1 MRFHGAYKLLCALL
15 CGFACMVLL
24 SGTVGAHGRMSSQRL
39 QTLRE
44 LAAHAQTVQKISTY
58 NSAAFVMN
66 FSVEYLNPDTGETGS
81 AGGTDNYPVGQE
93 RTIDLD
99 TLGIP
104 DGSLVRP
111 HVNAI
116 LGTSNSGD
124 RYVHYSRGSGGVA
137 SYRVTGT
144 TLNFSV
150 SLIA

>member
-1 MRFHGAYKLLCALL
+1 MSFSRAYRLACVLL

-24 SGTVGAHGRMSSQRL
+24 SGTVGAHERMSGQCL
-39 QTLRE
+39 HDLRE
-44 LAAHAQTVQKISTY
+44 LAAHAQMVQKISTY

-66 FSVEYLNPDTGETGS
+66 FSVEYLNPDTGETGT
-81 AGGTDNYPVGQE
+81 AGGTDNYPVGQV

-99 TLGIP
+99 SLSIP
-104 DGSLVRP
+104 DGALVRP

-124 RYVHYSRGSGGVA
+124 RYVHYVHGNGGVG

-144 TLNFSV
+144 TFNYSV
-150 SLIA
+150 SLIQ